1 MNTNVYNKN
10 WNDIIQNQ
18 KEIVNGEAII
28 LNTLCMTQWIQNLVH
43 ETAITSCNWDYSN
56 DSFVPY

>member
-18 KEIVNGEAII
+18 QEIVNGEAIEY
-28 LNTLCMTQWIQNLVH
+28 TMTQWIQNLVH

>member
-28 LNTLCMTQWIQNLVH
+28 LNTLWPNEFKI
-43 ETAITSCNWDYSN
+43 
-56 DSFVPY
+56 

>member
-10 WNDIIQNQ
+10 GNDIIQNQ

-28 LNTLCMTQWIQNLVH
+28 LNTL
-43 ETAITSCNWDYSN
+43 
-56 DSFVPY
+56 

>member
-18 KEIVNGEAII
+18 QEIVNGGAII
-28 LNTLCMTQWIQNLVH
+28 LNTLWPNEFKI
-43 ETAITSCNWDYSN
+43 
-56 DSFVPY
+56 